1 LNLSLA
7 KAFESCATFLAAR
20 LLASCDSLLFD
31 FLMHGWRHSILSE
44 SAKIFKISRTT
55 TPIGLNALKT
65 NDIPHSKRPTA
76 HQNNHLVAFTFIVS
90 PPTIE
95 TVGNDNTIT
104 WLMSAMGR
112 GTMKCEMSVSS
123 VIPAVAQFSS

>member
-1 LNLSLA
+1 
-7 KAFESCATFLAAR
+7 
-20 LLASCDSLLFD
+20 
-31 FLMHGWRHSILSE
+31 MHGWRHSILSE

-65 NDIPHSKRPTA
+65 NDIPHSKRPTPTT
-76 HQNNHLVAFTFIVS
+76 HLNNHLVAFTFIVS

-112 GTMKCEMSVSS
+112 GTMKCEMFVGSAITDPSCCPIFIIDSS
-123 VIPAVAQFSS
+123 NRRASSHLS